1 MQTVTC
7 AYNEIYF
14 NTAVKRNE
22 LQNQEKQEE
31 NMQFSYTTFFERQ
44 NHTQYKDQLLPRV
57 WGADTQVNRWSA
69 GSFMALN
76 PFFAIL

>member
-1 MQTVTC
+1 MQC
-7 AYNEIYF
+7 AYNETYF

-69 GSFMALN
+69 GNFRALN